1 MESEERSVPYIPL
14 ANTTPA
20 LSFYQFMRRQRND
33 ITPEEARN
41 RFETSS
47 YLACFTE
54 GNWRVTSVW

>member
-20 LSFYQFMRRQRND
+20 LSVYQFMRRQRND

-41 RFETSS
+41 RFTTLSFHV
-47 YLACFTE
+47 CFIT
-54 GNWRVTSVW
+54 GSRRVTSVW

>member
-41 RFETSS
+41 RFNMFSS
-47 YLACFTE
+47 PLRFIV
-54 GNWRVTSVW
+54 GSRRVTSVW